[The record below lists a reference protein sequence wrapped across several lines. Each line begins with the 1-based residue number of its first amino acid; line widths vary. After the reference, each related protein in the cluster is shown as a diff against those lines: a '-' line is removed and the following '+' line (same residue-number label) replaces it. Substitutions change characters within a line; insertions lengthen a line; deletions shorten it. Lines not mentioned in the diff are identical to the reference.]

1 MNANRINKNRI
12 LTIATFAVFLVI
24 LVVTL
29 VFVKNPVDS
38 AYGAYPDWCGEYKV
52 AISFNQEN
60 LVQEDTLKES
70 DGYVHSTAIADIVC
84 GIPYGSPSK
93 DVRVRVRTRNGTAVA
108 GVDYT
113 PIDSI
118 VTLRRSSFIKAGNE
132 EPIYYDNVSVKVET
146 NVERFIVDGVRPY
159 FDIEIYDVLNEGFSI
174 AENAKSVRV
183 YVASVAGKEHYYST
197 TDANGEANFKLDMP
211 EGIYFA
217 ILNYNGNIWYSQATG
232 ASKITITP
240 SVVLNNVYISG
251 NDFIQYYGENKYYI
265 INFNDTNAYSLDGK
279 IIQILIS
286 SGDWSKSYAMDMVS
300 PVPNRYHKAIAC
312 V

>member
-52 AISFNQEN
+52 AISFNEEN
-60 LVQEDTLKES
+60 LVQEDTLRES
-70 DGYVHSTAIADIVC
+70 NGYVHSTAIADIVC

-197 TDANGEANFKLDMP
+197 TDAFSTKMLSGYLTSYHQSSSSLN
-211 EGIYFA
+211 IYSEDKSGQTLSA
-217 ILNYNGNIWYSQATG
+217 SQAINTDEEQGGTFAADYKRTG
-232 ASKITITP
+232 LADYFVGVNLIM
-240 SVVLNNVYISG
+240 VL
-251 NDFIQYYGENKYYI
+251 
-265 INFNDTNAYSLDGK
+265 L
-279 IIQILIS
+279 S
-286 SGDWSKSYAMDMVS
+286 S
-300 PVPNRYHKAIAC
+300 
-312 V
+312 